1 MGGQTVSVKLVRMVE
16 DFYDLDQPAEEET
29 LQEDLFADNDEP
41 ETMSCDYMGM
51 QEKSPTGPT
60 ISMKSVKIKYCRVDC
75 GCGCTCK
82 DNPSDPINR
91 RVNVSPSPAFQV
103 ELANNRT
110 GSAKQDDLTCDTGCT
125 AECIVNAKLV
135 RGLGLPL
142 QPTNVKTAT
151 LGDGETN
158 MSIVGEVPLDTEFMG
173 NPIKVKAVVANDVEG
188 ILLGMPGLEKCG
200 IDVLSSKKE
209 LQFPNGVK
217 INYITK
223 SVLEATEPPRARAII
238 TKSILKTTEPSRA
251 GATTTTDSR
260 VINRRILL
268 QAPDTSAL
276 LNPEE
281 PVKENKHWPL
291 NPAAHPF
298 QPQTPLAVPV
308 RGEPKPKDTATMS
321 KSENQGQRID
331 AEPGSDPV

>member
-75 GCGCTCK
+75 GCGCTYK
-82 DNPSDPINR
+82 DNPSDPTNR
-91 RVNVSPSPAFQV
+91 RVNVSPSPTLQV
-103 ELANNRT
+103 ELTNNRT
-110 GSAKQDDLTCDTGCT
+110 GSTKQNDLTCDTGCT
-125 AECIVNAKLV
+125 AECMVNAKLV
-135 RGLGLPL
+135 RELGLPL
-142 QPTNVKTAT
+142 QPTNVRTAT

-158 MSIVGEVPLDTEFMG
+158 MSIVGEVSVDTEFMG
-173 NPIKVKAVVANDVEG
+173 NPIKVKAVVANDAEG

-217 INYITK
+217 INYLTK
-223 SVLEATEPPRARAII
+223 SVTKATEPARARAI
-238 TKSILKTTEPSRA
+238 TTTESK
-251 GATTTTDSR
+251 
-260 VINRRILL
+260 VIVRRMLL
-268 QAPDTSAL
+268 QAPDTTTL
-276 LNPEE
+276 L
-281 PVKENKHWPL
+281 
-291 NPAAHPF
+291 
-298 QPQTPLAVPV
+298 
-308 RGEPKPKDTATMS
+308 
-321 KSENQGQRID
+321 
-331 AEPGSDPV
+331 